1 MVKKIKDEKKMI
13 KEGEFKNKKE
23 KNEYKDK
30 TVKVSIKKNSV
41 LHKNIKKNRE
51 IVKIQK
57 NKKIKKKHDS
67 KKINKEI
74 DNNSKEEESE
84 KNEKKIEE
92 IDGNSEEKI
101 DEEPEN
107 IEKEDEME
115 EIEEEED
122 VEDND
127 EQNNGK
133 GKDNNNKEDLE
144 EGEDEDENIEEK
156 EEQED
161 MSEEKEEKDNDENIE
176 EKEGQEDENEEKEE
190 EDSKNIEVS
199 DKEKDNDSKD
209 EDESKEI
216 KLLKN
221 SIAEHYYTF
230 QYPKDLYTLL
240 YTCLIFKWI
249 DTTKILILCNTPKEG
264 YKIDIFLRQFRFNT
278 IYLDKEMP
286 LNTNNHFYSQYL
298 KNTYQICIINLEY
311 SEKSKNFAKDILNNT
326 KVPITIIYFDCFS
339 QSLLEY
345 HSFHPNTR
353 SIYHFISN
361 KDSFLDAYENLNENI
376 NFNEF
381 VFDKEQM
388 EHLRYRAED
397 MLNGIRKSDIKKEKM
412 RKINIELLHSKKMQK
427 FFKENPKERENIIR
441 NIEENTIKNFSPS
454 VSFLPSYL
462 IHSENNVIAEA
473 IKKEYKDNKR
483 SNKNRRRKKQKKM
496 EQYFEALDKGD
507 GSQNLIKF

>member
-1 MVKKIKDEKKMI
+1 MVKKIKNEKNKEKGEESKIKKSENEEKDNIYKEEKK
-13 KEGEFKNKKE
+13 KE
-23 KNEYKDK
+23 
-30 TVKVSIKKNSV
+30 SV
-41 LHKNIKKNRE
+41 LHKNLKRNRE
-51 IVKIQK
+51 IAK
-57 NKKIKKKHDS
+57 NKKNKAIKEKNYS
-67 KKINKEI
+67 KKIGKVINK
-74 DNNSKEEESE
+74 NS
-84 KNEKKIEE
+84 
-92 IDGNSEEKI
+92 
-101 DEEPEN
+101 
-107 IEKEDEME
+107 EKEDDESESENDSNIEEEDEEKEKHKEEDKDINKEEME
-115 EIEEEED
+115 EEEEE
-122 VEDND
+122 ENIN
-127 EQNNGK
+127 E
-133 GKDNNNKEDLE
+133 EELE
-144 EGEDEDENIEEK
+144 EIEEK
-156 EEQED
+156 EEQEED
-161 MSEEKEEKDNDENIE
+161 EEEANSDEEEQNKEDDKNEQNSEKEESEEHKDLN
-176 EKEGQEDENEEKEE
+176 
-190 EDSKNIEVS
+190 
-199 DKEKDNDSKD
+199 
-209 EDESKEI
+209 
-216 KLLKN
+216 LLKN
-221 SIAEHYYTF
+221 AISEHYYTF

-240 YTCLIFKWI
+240 YTSLIFKWI

-286 LNTNNHFYSQYL
+286 IDTNNHFYAQYL
-298 KNTYQICIINLEY
+298 KNTYQICIINIEY
-311 SEKSKNFAKDILNNT
+311 SEKSKNFAKEILNNT

-339 QSLLEY
+339 KPLLEY

-361 KDSFLDAYENLNENI
+361 KDNFLDAYEDLDENI

-462 IHSENNVIAEA
+462 IHSENNVIADA
-473 IKKEYKDNKR
+473 IKKEYKDTKR
-483 SNKNRRRKKQKKM
+483 NKNKRRKKQKKM

-507 GSQNLIKF
+507 GSQNLIQF